1 MNPADIAALLYAVVM
16 LGQTASRSLTELKS
30 GQVSE
35 EEFQQAWA
43 LMQQRLQSANALWQ
57 HVSAGEGA
65 NNRAAMRN
73 GNEPVILD
81 PASGTPA

>member
-43 LMQQRLQSANALWQ
+43 LMQQRLQSANALWK
-57 HVSAGEGA
+57 HVSAGEGGQQSG
-65 NNRAAMRN
+65 
-73 GNEPVILD
+73 GN
-81 PASGTPA
+81 A

>member
-57 HVSAGEGA
+57 HVSAGEGGQQSG
-65 NNRAAMRN
+65 
-73 GNEPVILD
+73 GN
-81 PASGTPA
+81 A